1 MKAHVLL
8 ADFAQADGGSGKV
21 SALGLG
27 WTVTSTPTPPQAVVI
42 LLRVGWNE
50 TNRPHELELT
60 LLTADGEH
68 AVVAPGPFGD
78 QPLVIEATFEVGRPA
93 GIPEGSDI
101 DHDFALNLSAGLPL
115 EAGARYEWRLRID
128 DHHEE
133 SWTAP
138 FQVRSGS

>member
-1 MKAHVLL
+1 MDCHVY
-8 ADFAQADGGSGKV
+8 ADTTASCGDA
-21 SALGLG
+21 A
-27 WTVTSTPTPPQAVVI
+27 TR
-42 LLRVGWNE
+42 RVE
-50 TNRPHELELT
+50 RANRPHELELT